1 MISDGRMDMKRYMII
16 IAAVMTFLLSGTA
29 QAQETDMPKYE
40 LRLGW
45 SGYPTM
51 DYENFTVWPRYV
63 YVNTPIKD
71 MFSNYDGDTY
81 MTGNIMAAMDIRLKK
96 WFTFSIGVAANGV
109 WKDVHDV
116 VSGNKSGRVNGCI
129 FTVLPQAK
137 FTWVNREMV
146 RLYSSLGL
154 GVTAGEFDG
163 VSDCY
168 LAGQAVL
175 LGISVGRR
183 LVGFAELGSGSMY
196 MGGMIG
202 VGYRF

>member
-1 MISDGRMDMKRYMII
+1 MISDRRMDMKRYMII

-40 LRLGW
+40 FRLGW

-51 DYENFTVWPRYV
+51 DYDNFTVRPSYTD
-63 YVNTPIKD
+63 TPIKD
-71 MFSNYDGDTY
+71 MFSDYDGNTY
-81 MTGNIMAAMDIRLKK
+81 MTGNIMAAFDIRMKK
-96 WFTFSIGVAANGV
+96 WFTFSIGVAADGV
-109 WKDVHDV
+109 WKDVHDA
-116 VSGNKSGRVNGCI
+116 VSGNKVGRVNGCI

-146 RLYSSLGL
+146 RLYSSVGL
-154 GVTAGEFDG
+154 GITAGGFDG
-163 VSDCY
+163 TTDTY

-183 LVGFAELGSGSMY
+183 FVGFAELGSGTMY

>member
-1 MISDGRMDMKRYMII
+1 M
-16 IAAVMTFLLSGTA
+16 
-29 QAQETDMPKYE
+29 
-40 LRLGW
+40 
-45 SGYPTM
+45 
-51 DYENFTVWPRYV
+51 
-63 YVNTPIKD
+63 
-71 MFSNYDGDTY
+71 
-81 MTGNIMAAMDIRLKK
+81 
-96 WFTFSIGVAANGV
+96 

-116 VSGNKSGRVNGCI
+116 VSGNKSGRVSGCI
-129 FTVLPQAK
+129 LTVLPQAK

>member
-1 MISDGRMDMKRYMII
+1 MKRYMII
-16 IAAVMTFLLSGTA
+16 IVAVMTFLLSGTA

-40 LRLGW
+40 FRLGW

-51 DYENFTVWPRYV
+51 AYENFTVLPRYT
-63 YVNTPIKD
+63 NTDTPIKD
-71 MFSNYDGDTY
+71 MFSDYDGNTY
-81 MTGNIMAAMDIRLKK
+81 MTGNIMAALDIRMKK

-116 VSGNKSGRVNGCI
+116 VSGNKVGRVNGCI
-129 FTVLPQAK
+129 FTVMPQAK
-137 FTWVNREMV
+137 FTWVNREML
-146 RLYSSLGL
+146 RMYSSLGL
-154 GVTAGEFDG
+154 GFTSGEFDG
-163 VSDCY
+163 TSDTY
-168 LAGQAVL
+168 PAGQAVL

-183 LVGFAELGSGSMY
+183 LVGFAELGTGTMY

>member
-1 MISDGRMDMKRYMII
+1 MDMKRYMFI
-16 IAAVMTFLLSGTA
+16 IAAAVAFLLSGTA
-29 QAQETDMPKYE
+29 QAQGTDAPRYE
-40 LRLGW
+40 FRLGW
-45 SGYPTM
+45 CGYPNM
-51 DYENFTVWPRYV
+51 DYENFTVRPSYTD
-63 YVNTPIKD
+63 TPIKD
-71 MFSNYDGDTY
+71 MFSDYDGNTY
-81 MTGNIMAAMDIRLKK
+81 MTGNIMAAFDIRMKK
-96 WFTFSIGVAANGV
+96 WFTFSIGVAADGV

-116 VSGNKSGRVNGCI
+116 VSGNKVGRVNGCI

-146 RLYSSLGL
+146 RLYSSVGL
-154 GVTAGEFDG
+154 GITAGGFDG
-163 VSDCY
+163 TTDTY